1 MSGNWEKAFFPAD
14 GRERGK
20 RMGVT
25 TGRVEEVYG
34 AKLRD
39 FTTVGIGGAAER
51 MVFPRSLQEIQEILR
66 SERQIG
72 REVRFLGAGSNVLV
86 NDGGVRGTVMCLKKN
101 MGKMIFSPGGSVVAE
116 GGTMLPRF
124 AVLCALSGLSGAEE
138 LAGIPGTVGG
148 AVSMNA
154 GAYGRSIG
162 ELAEWVEIVD
172 AEGRLARLEARDI
185 RFAYRE
191 ADFPVRGIVSRVGFR
206 LAFGPTDQ
214 AFDRI
219 KTYNEKRRASQP
231 WGART
236 FGSTFR
242 NPRTGEKAA
251 RLLEQAGMKGVR
263 EGDALFSEKH
273 ANFLINAGQATAA
286 DALRLIERG
295 RKAVRVTADVELAL
309 EVKLWGVFDA

>member
-1 MSGNWEKAFFPAD
+1 
-14 GRERGK
+14 
-20 RMGVT
+20 MGVT

-51 MVFPRSLQEIQEILR
+51 MVFPRSLSEVQEILR

-72 REVRFLGAGSNVLV
+72 REVRFLGAGSNLLV

-172 AEGRLARLEARDI
+172 TEGRLARLEARDI

-206 LAFGPTDQ
+206 LAFGPSDQ

-231 WGART
+231 WGSRT

-295 RKAVRVTADVELAL
+295 RKAVRAAAGVELAL

>member
-1 MSGNWEKAFFPAD
+1 MRAAG
-14 GRERGK
+14 GRI
-20 RMGVT
+20 
-25 TGRVEEVYG
+25 EEVFG

-66 SERQIG
+66 SERQHG
-72 REVRFLGAGSNVLV
+72 REVRFLGAGSNLLV
-86 NDGGVRGTVMCLKKN
+86 NDGGIRGTVMCLKKN
-101 MGKMIFSPGGSVVAE
+101 MGKMIFSPGGAVVAE

-124 AVLCALSGLSGAEE
+124 SVLCALSGLSGAEE

-148 AVSMNA
+148 AISMNA

-172 AEGRLARLEARDI
+172 MDGRLVRLDSRDI
-185 RFAYRE
+185 HFGYRE
-191 ADFPVRGIVSRVGFR
+191 ANFPMRGIISRVAFR
-206 LAFGPTDQ
+206 LAFGNSDES
-214 AFDRI
+214 FDRI
-219 KTYNEKRRASQP
+219 RIYNEKRRATQP

-242 NPRTGEKAA
+242 NPRGGEKAA
-251 RLLEQAGMKGVR
+251 RLLDQAGMKGAR

-273 ANFLINAGQATAA
+273 ANFMINAGQASAA
-286 DALRLIERG
+286 EAMRLIDRA
-295 RKAVRVTADVELAL
+295 RQTVRATAGVELAL

>member
-14 GRERGK
+14 GRTRA
-20 RMGVT
+20 RWMGAST
-25 TGRVEEVYG
+25 SRIEEVYG

-51 MVFPRSLQEIQEILR
+51 LVFPRSLLEIQEILR
-66 SERQIG
+66 SEKQQG
-72 REVRFLGAGSNVLV
+72 REVRFLGAGSNLLV
-86 NDGGVRGTVMCLKKN
+86 NDPGVHGTVMCLKKN

-124 AVLCALSGLSGAEE
+124 SVLCALSGLAGAEE

-148 AVSMNA
+148 AISMNA

-162 ELAEWVEIVD
+162 DLVEWVEMVD
-172 AEGRLARLEARDI
+172 MEGRAVRLDIRDI
-185 RFAYRE
+185 RFGYRE
-191 ADFPVRGIVSRVGFR
+191 ADFPLRGIVSRVAFR
-206 LAFGPTDQ
+206 LAFGSSDQ

-219 KTYNEKRRASQP
+219 KVFNEKRRASQP
-231 WGART
+231 WGERT

-242 NPRTGEKAA
+242 NPRNGEKAA
-251 RLLEQAGMKGVR
+251 RLLEQAGMKGFRV
-263 EGDALFSEKH
+263 GDALFSEKH
-273 ANFLINAGQATAA
+273 ANFMINAGQATAA
-286 DALRLIERG
+286 DALRLIEQARE
-295 RKAVRVTADVELAL
+295 RVRASAGLDLSL

>member
-1 MSGNWEKAFFPAD
+1 MLAD
-14 GRERGK
+14 GRARGI
-20 RMGVT
+20 RMGGT
-25 TGRVEEVYG
+25 TRTVEEVYG

-51 MVFPRSLQEIQEILR
+51 LVFPRSVPEVQEILR
-66 SERQIG
+66 TERETG
-72 REVRFLGAGSNVLV
+72 RGVRFLGAGSNLLV
-86 NDGGVRGTVMCLKKN
+86 HDSGVRGTVMCLKKN
-101 MGKMIFSPGGSVVAE
+101 MGKMIFSTGGSVVAE
-116 GGTMLPRF
+116 GGTMLPRL
-124 AVLCALSGLSGAEE
+124 AVLCALSGLSGVEE

-162 ELAEWVEIVD
+162 EIAEWVEVLDVD
-172 AEGRLARLEARDI
+172 GRLVRIEARDI

-191 ADFPVRGIVSRVGFR
+191 ADLPVRGVISRVGFR

-214 AFDRI
+214 VFDRI
-219 KTYNEKRRASQP
+219 RTFNEKRRATQP
-231 WGART
+231 WGERT

-242 NPRTGEKAA
+242 NPRSGEKSA
-251 RLLEQAGMKGVR
+251 RLLEQAGMKGAR

-273 ANFLINAGQATAA
+273 ANFMINAGQATAA

-295 RKAVRVTADVELAL
+295 REKVKATAGVDLAL
-309 EVKLWGVFDA
+309 EVKMWGVYDD